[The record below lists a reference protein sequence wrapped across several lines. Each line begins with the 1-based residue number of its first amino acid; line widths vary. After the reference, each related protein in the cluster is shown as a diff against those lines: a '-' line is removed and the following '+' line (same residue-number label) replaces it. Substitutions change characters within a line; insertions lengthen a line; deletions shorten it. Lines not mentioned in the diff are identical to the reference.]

1 VSGKTA
7 PQSNRYAMAKPV
19 LDAITVGRVSVDLY
33 GQQLGG
39 RLEDMAS
46 FAKYV
51 GGCPANIAIGGARL
65 GLKTALLSRVGDE
78 QMGRYVREQLIREG
92 VDVSGL
98 ATDPERLTALAILG
112 IRDFSS
118 FPLLFYRENCADMGL
133 VEADI
138 DEAFIASAR
147 AVVVTGT
154 HFTTPAAASASRR
167 AMTIARRHGRRV
179 LLDIDYRPVL
189 WGLTGHG
196 EGENRFVDSAKVTAQ
211 LQGIVADCD
220 VVVGTEE
227 EIHIAGGSTDTQAA
241 LARLRQATK
250 AIIVMK
256 RGPEGCVAF
265 GGPIPGRIEDGLVV
279 PGFPV
284 EVYNVLGA
292 GDGFMSGFLRG
303 YLRGESLLESCRYAN
318 ACGALVVSRHGCS
331 PASPTWPELS
341 RFLDRGS
348 PHRALRHDPDLE
360 HIHWATTRRGD
371 WPEICALAF
380 DHRPQF
386 DALAERH
393 GQPPEK
399 IAAFKALIYR
409 AARQVAG
416 GDPAFGILVDD
427 RYGQGV
433 LDQAG
438 DGRHWVARPIEQAAA
453 TPLAFLGG
461 PDVGLTL
468 REWPVTQTVKC
479 LIYWQ
484 PDDPP
489 AIAGAQIQQL
499 KILAQ
504 ACRDTGH
511 ELLLELIANR
521 KRPGDA
527 PATLE
532 MMRRVYALGIKPDW
546 WKLAAPEAE
555 SGWKPIERAIR
566 SADPYCR
573 GVLLL
578 GFDAPIAKLAA
589 AFASAAAQPICKGFA
604 VGRSI
609 FAKPAED
616 WLSGRIDDDAAVR
629 RMASA
634 YRRLIE
640 AWRTARGAAADGN
653 GATLRKRIG

>member
-1 VSGKTA
+1 
-7 PQSNRYAMAKPV
+7 MAKPL
-19 LDAITVGRVSVDLY
+19 LDAITIGRVSVDLY
-33 GQQLGG
+33 GQQVGG

-65 GLKTALLSRVGDE
+65 GLKMALLSRVGDE
-78 QMGRYVREQLIREG
+78 QMGRFVREQLIREG
-92 VDVSGL
+92 VEVSGL
-98 ATDPERLTALAILG
+98 ATDPRRLTALAILG
-112 IRDFSS
+112 IRDSVS

-138 DEAFIASAR
+138 DEAFIASSR
-147 AVVVTGT
+147 AVVATGT
-154 HFTTPAAASASRR
+154 HFTTPAVAAASRR
-167 AMTIARRHGRRV
+167 AMTLAKRHGRQV
-179 LLDIDYRPVL
+179 VLDIDYRPVL
-189 WGLTGHG
+189 WGLAGHG
-196 EGENRFVDSAKVTAQ
+196 EGENRFVDSAKVTAR
-211 LQGIVADCD
+211 LQGIVPDCD
-220 VVVGTEE
+220 VVVGTED
-227 EIHIAGGSTDTQAA
+227 EIHIAGGSTDIQAA
-241 LARLRQATK
+241 LASLREATR
-250 AIIVMK
+250 AIIVLK
-256 RGPEGCVAF
+256 RGPEGCVVFDGA
-265 GGPIPGRIEDGLVV
+265 IPKRIEDGLVV

-303 YLRGESLLESCRYAN
+303 YLRGESLAESCRYAN

-331 PASPTWPELS
+331 PASPTWPELR

-348 PHRALRHDPDLE
+348 PHLALRHDRDLE
-360 HIHWATTRRGD
+360 HVHWATTRRGS

-393 GQPPEK
+393 HQPPEK
-399 IAAFKALIYR
+399 IAAFKSLVYR
-409 AARQVAG
+409 AASQVAG

-438 DGRHWVARPIEQAAA
+438 DGKHWVARPIEQAAA

-489 AIAGAQIQQL
+489 AIAEIQSRQL
-499 KILAQ
+499 TILAQ

-521 KRPGDA
+521 KRPGDG

-532 MMRRVYALGIKPDW
+532 MMRRVYAMGIRPDW

-555 SGWKPIERAIR
+555 SDWKPIERTIR

-589 AFASAAAQPICKGFA
+589 AFDSAAAQPICKGFA

-616 WLSGRIDDDAAVR
+616 WLSGRIDDAAAVR

-640 AWRTARGAAADGN
+640 AWRAARGAAAEAN
-653 GATLRKRIG
+653 GAGLRKRIG